1 MATWCTIGLT
11 LCSLNSEFIG
21 LHCAK
26 IHLLMNN
33 SFCRKSHPQKCVLF
47 SISGVCSTMAAQQRA
62 VIGQVTVSL
71 LLEEF
76 HAEVCPV
83 IPVVIKYQVTFTP
96 LLHHTF
102 AGLRRRGRHRRACS
116 CCAAVDASSTLP
128 AAMHHSRVSSWQSFE

>member
-1 MATWCTIGLT
+1 MKLSFFRQLQNLAVESGNWILTSVDEPVTQGNLWPLGLT
-11 LCSLNSEFIG
+11 LCSINFEFIG

-62 VIGQVTVSL
+62 VIGQATVSL

-76 HAEVCPV
+76 QAEVCMV
-83 IPVVIKYQVTFTP
+83 
-96 LLHHTF
+96 LLV
-102 AGLRRRGRHRRACS
+102 RS
-116 CCAAVDASSTLP
+116 
-128 AAMHHSRVSSWQSFE
+128 